1 MCPLQNLLREVHQE
15 GMQVLSLSELP
26 IPEGEADPASL
37 LHHAQGWPKERGAL
51 LATVESLKALIAQM
65 QTHSRETQTPGSAD
79 WRGELLGAVQ
89 QVFVRERSV
98 LKSTLYA
105 RLDQLDT
112 SDAVIHLNHLEHR
125 LAEQDAHHRDAMGML
140 QAADRS
146 SLLTEIRQL
155 QAQLQQIH
163 AQEPGRSNQ
172 GVQPSVQPGVEQQR
186 ERGAP
191 QAGLCGVQEP
201 PTLQQADRALLE
213 ELKGELAQTKL
224 ELETTLQA
232 QQKHLKELDTVR

>member
-37 LHHAQGWPKERGAL
+37 LYHAQGWPKERGAL

-65 QTHSRETQTPGSAD
+65 QTHSRETQTPGIVD

-105 RLDQLDT
+105 HLDQLDT
-112 SDAVIHLNHLEHR
+112 SDAIIHLNHLEHR

-146 SLLTEIRQL
+146 SLLTEVRQL
-155 QAQLQQIH
+155 RAQLQQFQ

-172 GVQPSVQPGVEQQR
+172 GLSSGTPMASHAVCVGGCVWVDV
-186 ERGAP
+186 
-191 QAGLCGVQEP
+191 CGWMCVC
-201 PTLQQADRALLE
+201 
-213 ELKGELAQTKL
+213 
-224 ELETTLQA
+224 
-232 QQKHLKELDTVR
+232 VCVCV

>member
-1 MCPLQNLLREVHQE
+1 MSGC
-15 GMQVLSLSELP
+15 SS
-26 IPEGEADPASL
+26 
-37 LHHAQGWPKERGAL
+37 
-51 LATVESLKALIAQM
+51 
-65 QTHSRETQTPGSAD
+65 HS
-79 WRGELLGAVQ
+79 
-89 QVFVRERSV
+89 
-98 LKSTLYA
+98 
-105 RLDQLDT
+105 
-112 SDAVIHLNHLEHR
+112 
-125 LAEQDAHHRDAMGML
+125 
-140 QAADRS
+140 
-146 SLLTEIRQL
+146 
-155 QAQLQQIH
+155 
-163 AQEPGRSNQ
+163 